1 MFRLLY
7 GDCRHVLAMLGP
19 ESIDAIVSDP
29 PYEIGFMGRKWDNTG
44 IAYDRTLWEQV
55 YRVLKPGGY
64 VVSFGATRTYHR
76 MAVAIEDAGFEVRD
90 SLHWI
95 YGSGMPKSM
104 DIAKAYDKEAG
115 TWRGRAGA
123 LLSENHAMTGGN
135 YARTPKGE
143 PVTEAG
149 WAWKGWGTNLKPGHE
164 PFVLARK
171 PIPKTL
177 LQNIEAYGLGGLNID
192 ACRMAFEEGEVDFSR
207 MQRQQQVSGAIEGA
221 FGAAR
226 LIGTE
231 IQTYKEGG
239 RWPANIVLTHSA
251 DCGTE
256 CQEDCPVGR
265 IEAQVAGASRYFPVI
280 AAEDSDAFY
289 YSAKVSRAER
299 DAGCENL
306 PSRTAK
312 ATVLRDPETPGAKNG
327 RAGANRGA
335 GAPLY
340 YCAACNLSLQG
351 GRAASVCPVSLDGE
365 HVPEARGTVEAVRN
379 HHPTVKPTKL
389 MEWCVKLVCPRGGTV
404 LDPFMGSGSTGIAA
418 ANAGMRFIGIE
429 QNPEYYDIARA
440 RVSHA
445 HDSRD

>member
-7 GDCRHVLAMLGP
+7 GDCRTVLSLLGP
-19 ESIDAIVSDP
+19 ESVDAVVSDP
-29 PYEIGFMGRKWDNTG
+29 PYEIGFMGRSWDNTG
-44 IAYDRTLWEQV
+44 IAYDAAFWKEV
-55 YRVLKPGGY
+55 FRVLKPGGY

-115 TWRGRAGA
+115 IWRGRAGA
-123 LLSENHAMTGGN
+123 LLSDNPAMTGGN

-164 PFVLARK
+164 PFILARK
-171 PIPKTL
+171 PVPKTL

-192 ACRMAFEEGEVDFSR
+192 ACRMAFEEGEVDFSHV
-207 MQRQQQVSGAIEGA
+207 QRQQHAGGAIEGA

-231 IQTYKEGG
+231 IQTYKEAG
-239 RWPANIVLTHSA
+239 RWPANIVLTHST
-251 DCGTE
+251 DCGLSCDPE
-256 CQEDCPVGR
+256 CPVGR
-265 IEAQVAGASRYFPVI
+265 IEAQAPGASRYFPVI
-280 AAEDSDAFY
+280 QPEEAAAFY
-289 YSAKVSRAER
+289 YSAKVSRTER
-299 DAGCENL
+299 DAGCETL
-306 PSRTAK
+306 PQRSAK
-312 ATVLRDPETPGAKNG
+312 EAIQRDPETPGAKNG
-327 RAGANRGA
+327 RAGASRTA
-335 GAPLY
+335 
-340 YCAACNLSLQG
+340 
-351 GRAASVCPVSLDGE
+351 
-365 HVPEARGTVEAVRN
+365 EAVRN
-379 HHPTVKPTKL
+379 HHPTVKPVKL
-389 MEWCVKLVCPRGGTV
+389 MEWCIKLTCPPGSTV

-418 ANAGMRFIGIE
+418 ANTGTRFIGIE

-445 HDSRD
+445 YALQD